1 MSQFYSLLSGSVF
14 LPEGSFRAGGGF
26 SGSFYGNGSGLTG
39 ITTASYVEFVN
50 VKNKPTIVSGSIQV
64 DHNATTNYSS
74 NRHIDHSQVTIS
86 GMGGL
91 IGGGDLTTSRA
102 ITLNVGDSQFINGVV
117 AALPNGTVSS
127 SAQLSGFSGS
137 YFAHAI
143 GEDITLLE
151 VTHSLNSRFPTVQAY
166 QYVAP
171 GIYDT
176 VIPAGIRSTGVN
188 TLRITFAGS
197 FSGSVVIRT

>member
-1 MSQFYSLLSGSVF
+1 MPQLYSLLTGSIYLPDGSV
-14 LPEGSFRAGGGF
+14 SSSRGF

-39 ITTASYVEFVN
+39 ITTASYVEYVN
-50 VKNKPTIVSGSIQV
+50 VKNKPTLVSGSIQI
-64 DHNATTNYSS
+64 DHNATTNYST

-86 GMGGL
+86 GIGGL

-102 ITLNVGDSQFINGVV
+102 ITLNVVDSQFINGVV
-117 AALPNGTVSS
+117 AALPNGTVSG

-166 QYVAP
+166 QYIAP

-176 VIPAGIRSTGVN
+176 VIPAGIQSTGVN
-188 TLRITFAGS
+188 TLKITFAGS

>member
-1 MSQFYSLLSGSVF
+1 MPQLYSLLTGSIYLPDGSV
-14 LPEGSFRAGGGF
+14 SSSRGF

-39 ITTASYVEFVN
+39 ITTASYVEYVN
-50 VKNKPTIVSGSIQV
+50 VKNKPTIISGSIQV

-86 GMGGL
+86 GIGGL
-91 IGGGDLTTSRA
+91 IGGGDLTTSRT

-137 YFAHAI
+137 YYAHAI
-143 GEDITLLE
+143 GEDVTLLE
-151 VTHSLNSRFPTVQAY
+151 VTHSLNNRFPTVQAY
-166 QYVAP
+166 QYAGP

-188 TLRITFAGS
+188 TLKITFAGS